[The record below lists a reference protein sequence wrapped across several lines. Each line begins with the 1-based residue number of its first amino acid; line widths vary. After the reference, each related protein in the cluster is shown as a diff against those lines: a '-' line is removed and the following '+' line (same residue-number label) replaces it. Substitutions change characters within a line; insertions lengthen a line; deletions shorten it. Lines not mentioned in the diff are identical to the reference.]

1 MVRNNVTKRVGS
13 GKPLRQFKAPKRPE
27 ITRLPLY
34 DDADS
39 CLPTNIKALT
49 KVPARTAALLLLTS
63 FGCGKTNPNLF
74 RN

>member
-1 MVRNNVTKRVGS
+1 MVKPNVTKWAGM

-39 CLPTNIKALT
+39 
-49 KVPARTAALLLLTS
+49 
-63 FGCGKTNPNLF
+63 GKTNPNLF